1 MEYDIKL
8 YSRKSELLKALAHPI
23 RLCIVRGLLKQG
35 SCNVTYMEECLNV
48 SQSAISQHLTKLKT
62 AGILR
67 SIRTGNTN
75 MYEVVDPE
83 AIRLI
88 VCLFQEEGKEI
99 L

>member
-8 YSRKSELLKALAHPI
+8 YSHKSELLKALAHPI

-35 SCNVTYMEECLNV
+35 SCNVSYMEECLNV
-48 SQSAISQHLTKLKT
+48 SQSAISQHLTKLKA

-75 MYEVVDPE
+75 MYEVVDSE
-83 AIRLI
+83 VIKLI
-88 VCLFQEEGKEI
+88 VCLFQEEGKDI
-99 L
+99 Q